1 MKKWFVVF
9 LAALFLAGCSAQ
21 DVFETVADEYVASA
35 MAMPR
40 EISVRLPDGASSP
53 VGGSD
58 GAQIYL
64 SEEYELIIETRSG
77 GDFGATVSAIS
88 GFDPEDL
95 TIVETRR
102 DGIKRYDFVWTSA
115 GEGIDRLGRG
125 VILDD
130 GTYHYCMTAI
140 RNADQTNR
148 TQIVWRDV
156 FESFS
161 LI

>member
-1 MKKWFVVF
+1 MKKWFVVC
-9 LAALFLAGCSAQ
+9 LAALFLGGCGTQ

-35 MAMPR
+35 MATPR

-64 SEEYELIIETRSG
+64 SEEYEIVIETRSG
-77 GDFGATVSAIS
+77 GDLSATMSAIS

-95 TIVETRR
+95 TVVQTRR
-102 DGIKRYDFVWTSA
+102 NGIKRYDFVWTSA
-115 GEGIDRLGRG
+115 GEGTDRLGRG

-140 RNADQTNR
+140 RDADLTNR
-148 TQIVWRDV
+148 TQIVWRSV
-156 FESFS
+156 FDSFS
-161 LI
+161 LV